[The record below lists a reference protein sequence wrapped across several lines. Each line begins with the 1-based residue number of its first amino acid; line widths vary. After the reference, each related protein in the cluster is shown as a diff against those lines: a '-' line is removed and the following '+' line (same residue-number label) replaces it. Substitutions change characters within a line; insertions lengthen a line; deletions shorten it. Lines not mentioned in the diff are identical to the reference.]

1 MQRSNPDVFKF
12 YRSAEWLKV
21 KEAYKKYRYGLCER
35 CGQPG
40 YIVHH
45 KNYISSSNIFNPEV
59 TLNFDN
65 LELLCLNCHNNE
77 HIASVHFNNGEVV
90 DDKKNIMELAGIFK
104 G

>member
-1 MQRSNPDVFKF
+1 MQRSNEAVAKF
-12 YRSAEWLKV
+12 YKSSQWVKV
-21 KEAYKKYRYGLCER
+21 RQAYFNYRFGLCER
-35 CGQPG
+35 CGMPG
-40 YIVHH
+40 KIVHH
-45 KNYISSSNIFNPEV
+45 KKYISSSNIFNPEV

-77 HIASVHFNNGEVV
+77 HIASVHFSNGEVV